1 MSSAAHRRTITT
13 VAVLAGAVL
22 AGCGEA
28 RQDATKS
35 GQRVDRGP
43 AEVIAMPDQ
52 FRNVAHKCD
61 GHGHRVFSNSTG
73 GEGMGAQLFVVDDPA
88 CGGQQ

>member
-1 MSSAAHRRTITT
+1 MRRAI
-13 VAVLAGAVL
+13 AGAAAVAAVAL
-22 AGCGEA
+22 AGCSEA
-28 RQDATKS
+28 RKDATTS

-43 AEVIAMPDQ
+43 AEVIAFPDQ

-73 GEGMGAQLFVVDDPA
+73 GDGNASQAFAIDDASCP
-88 CGGQQ
+88 GGTR